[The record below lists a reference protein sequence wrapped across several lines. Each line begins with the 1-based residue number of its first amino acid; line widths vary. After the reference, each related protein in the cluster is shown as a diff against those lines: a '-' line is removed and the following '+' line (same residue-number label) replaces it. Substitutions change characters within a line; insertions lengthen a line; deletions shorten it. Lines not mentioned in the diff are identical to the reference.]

1 MRAPRSKSLR
11 PCDRARTLARLPSPP
26 PKKPLKHIWLPDE
39 ILCLRHYRNHGS
51 TWPECSTVMDACYQ
65 ILVSANA
72 CRSAYLKYRDYE
84 IRREE
89 EGKMLVFCPP
99 AREVVESRRRER
111 EKEREERDA
120 RKVVERVRRGEEE
133 KMKKKKGRKEMEV
146 HRWTEEEVNCVR
158 HYRGIYGQ
166 SFEDVATALDS
177 CCQVLVSGEAVKR
190 LWKGLMVEEEEGRG
204 EGVGGG
210 DVVEK

>member
-89 EGKMLVFCPP
+89 ERKMLVFCPP
-99 AREVVESRRRER
+99 AREVVESRRKER
-111 EKEREERDA
+111 EMEREERDA
-120 RKVVERVRRGEEE
+120 RKEAKRVHREE
-133 KMKKKKGRKEMEV
+133 KMRKKEV
-146 HRWTEEEVNCVR
+146 DVHQWTEEEVNCVR
-158 HYRGIYGQ
+158 HYLGKYGQ
-166 SFEDVATALDS
+166 TFEEVATALDS
-177 CCQVLVSGEAVKR
+177 CCQVLVSADAVER
-190 LWKGLMVEEEEGRG
+190 LWKALVVEEEEERG
-204 EGVGGG
+204 ARDGGG
-210 DVVEK
+210 DVMET